1 MITLSRI
8 YFEKKNWQWS
18 YTFVTVAYY
27 YMHIWVLT
35 YLSVKL
41 QDVTK
46 YVIWKEKHQTR
57 QERNILSDS
66 THIPKSMA
74 MQFS

>member
-8 YFEKKNWQWS
+8 YFEKKNGQWS

-46 YVIWKEKHQTR
+46 
-57 QERNILSDS
+57 
-66 THIPKSMA
+66 
-74 MQFS
+74 